1 VDGAFGM
8 TPRRPA
14 RPSNHVRPQ
23 GTVGT
28 LRHYIRDIVYG
39 ANDGVI
45 TTFAA
50 VAGVEGGALP
60 SYAVIVVGV
69 ANLIADGLSMGVGN
83 YLSIRANESA
93 READNLPEE
102 EAEPVRHAIATFLA
116 FAAAGTVPLLPYI
129 VRWSPGLQNAA
140 ATIGTLLTLFG
151 VGAARGVIT
160 DRRWLRSGVQM
171 LGLGIVVG
179 IAAYGAGAIAA
190 HALRN

>member
-1 VDGAFGM
+1 M
-8 TPRRPA
+8 TPRPA
-14 RPSNHVRPQ
+14 IRPSTHLRPH
-23 GTVGT
+23 GTLAT

-60 SYAVIVVGV
+60 SAAVIVVGV

-102 EAEPVRHAIATFLA
+102 EAEPIRHAIATFLA
-116 FAAAGTVPLLPYI
+116 FVAAGTVPLLPYMAG
-129 VRWSPGLQNAA
+129 WPPAA
-140 ATIGTLLTLFG
+140 QSASATAGTLLTLFG

-160 DRRWLRSGVQM
+160 GKRWWRTGAQM
-171 LGLGIVVG
+171 LALGVIVGL
-179 IAAYGAGAIAA
+179 AAYAAGAVAA
-190 HALRN
+190 RALRH